1 MIKTLL
7 SAITFSFITLS
18 TAHADIQTLE
28 QNLKT
33 NYPELSIRSVNP
45 SPMSGIYEVF
55 AGGRLVYT
63 NEEAKYL
70 FIGQLVDPKNQKNL
84 TEERLIE
91 LNKIDVKQLPLEQAI
106 RYVKGDGKRTLYI
119 FTDPDCPYCQK
130 LEQYMTAIDN
140 VTVYLFPFPLKTLHP
155 QAEEIANKIW
165 CAKNQYEAWEDY
177 MLHRKA
183 PKNSGQGSTPIQKNL
198 ILGQKL
204 QINGTPTLFLKN
216 GVRIAG
222 MPQNA
227 EQIEQLLN
235 SGKQSK

>member
-1 MIKTLL
+1 MG
-7 SAITFSFITLS
+7 AI
-18 TAHADIQTLE
+18 
-28 QNLKT
+28 
-33 NYPELSIRSVNP
+33 VP
-45 SPMSGIYEVF
+45 SY
-55 AGGRLVYT
+55 
-63 NEEAKYL
+63 YL

-84 TEERLIE
+84 TEKRLIE
-91 LNKIDVKQLPLEQAI
+91 FNKIDVKQLPLEQAI
-106 RYVKGDGKRTLYI
+106 RYVKGDVKRTLYI

-183 PKNSGQGSTPIQKNL
+183 PKNSGQCSTPIQKNL

-222 MPQNA
+222 MPQNV

-235 SGKQSK
+235 SVEQPE